1 MVIFSDEQ
9 LKLAAKM
16 GEEGSARALTI
27 LSKRNVGVKTRN
39 VKVVPYAQAMEVFSK
54 VKEQSVVA
62 YTQAMTGINGISV
75 LSLERAEALRLV
87 DLFNGRPNNTTKVMQ
102 ELDRSTIRET
112 LNILANSYA
121 TALVNNN
128 DVAPIMLGSP
138 SMITRMHLVAMAEKI
153 EANAQDGERAVI
165 FETALFVED
174 TDFKINLYFFFL
186 AKNKEESGKANK

>member
-1 MVIFSDEQ
+1 
-9 LKLAAKM
+9 M

-165 FETALFVED
+165 FETALSVED

>member
-174 TDFKINLYFFFL
+174 TDFKINLCFFFL

>member
-165 FETALFVED
+165 FETALSVED